1 MKKIIWRVSR
11 AAISA
16 ALVGGALLAAGGSA
30 TAATSK
36 ADERIT
42 VVESEGQNLPGHGSR
57 NVGDG
62 YASEQKAAHD
72 RRPDPWVAGQ
82 LAMFDPWITDQLA
95 MFDPWI
101 TDQLAMFAPGHAQ

>member
-11 AAISA
+11 ATISA

-42 VVESEGQNLPGHGSR
+42 VVESEGQNLPGHGGW
-57 NVGDG
+57 NVGYR
-62 YASEQKAAHD
+62 YAGEHRVTHD

-82 LAMFDPWITDQLA
+82 LAVFAPQATDRWAIFDPWITDQLA
-95 MFDPWI
+95 VFVP
-101 TDQLAMFAPGHAQ
+101 AHAR